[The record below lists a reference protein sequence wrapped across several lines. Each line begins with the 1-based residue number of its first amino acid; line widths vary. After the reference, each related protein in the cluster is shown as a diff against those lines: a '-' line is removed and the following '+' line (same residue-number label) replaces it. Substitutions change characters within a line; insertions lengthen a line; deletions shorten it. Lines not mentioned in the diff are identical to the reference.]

1 MANVQAYTLA
11 DGSRRYRVRWLSP
24 DRKKH
29 SKTFDRKRDADRFA
43 DEQKRKRALGGL
55 YQAPCESLAS
65 FLEGWLG
72 RYTQRVR
79 PSTLAR
85 RREALA
91 HLAPFMSLTLDQI
104 RPDEVE
110 DHIMSVGGRAPRQAQ
125 IALQTLKMV
134 LRNAK
139 ERGHTV
145 NEAIFGIKPPHTEQ
159 RERQFLSWEQVDDLA
174 LNTSDAYANLVRL
187 AALTGLRQG
196 ELFALTDECLVLETG
211 TISVEHGTYHGELVP
226 LKTRASRRT
235 VDLSREAQHV
245 LKRQLLVRT
254 PNDLGL
260 IFPSPAGGVL
270 DDDNFRHRVFKPAC
284 RRIGLSKLAFHDLRH
299 TYAALMVRA
308 GAHPKY
314 LQVQMGHTSVSTTL
328 DLYGHLFPDA
338 NRSVL
343 NKLDRLVGHSR
354 DHERPS
360 KPLKGIEPTV
370 KIRRTAQIAGCLR
383 MERTGIE
390 PVTSGLQSRRSPS

>member
-29 SKTFDRKRDADRFA
+29 SKTFDARRDADRFA

-187 AALTGLRQG
+187 AALTGLQTGR
-196 ELFALTDECLVLETG
+196 AL
-211 TISVEHGTYHGELVP
+211 
-226 LKTRASRRT
+226 RAHRRMPGPGDRHDHRRARHIPRRAGST
-235 VDLSREAQHV
+235 QDTSEPPDGRPLSRGTACPEKTTTRPHTQ
-245 LKRQLLVRT
+245 R
-254 PNDLGL
+254 PGPDLPIPG
-260 IFPSPAGGVL
+260 
-270 DDDNFRHRVFKPAC
+270 RW
-284 RRIGLSKLAFHDLRH
+284 
-299 TYAALMVRA
+299 
-308 GAHPKY
+308 
-314 LQVQMGHTSVSTTL
+314 ST
-328 DLYGHLFPDA
+328 
-338 NRSVL
+338 R
-343 NKLDRLVGHSR
+343 
-354 DHERPS
+354 
-360 KPLKGIEPTV
+360 
-370 KIRRTAQIAGCLR
+370 
-383 MERTGIE
+383 
-390 PVTSGLQSRRSPS
+390 